1 MFSSKKS
8 DLKICLDEISVQKSL
23 IFYETIMYFY
33 HYYSIHREFHNERA
47 IKVIIVL

>member
-1 MFSSKKS
+1 MRFRCEIFE
-8 DLKICLDEISVQKSL
+8 KILDFLSNYNVL
-23 IFYETIMYFY
+23 Y